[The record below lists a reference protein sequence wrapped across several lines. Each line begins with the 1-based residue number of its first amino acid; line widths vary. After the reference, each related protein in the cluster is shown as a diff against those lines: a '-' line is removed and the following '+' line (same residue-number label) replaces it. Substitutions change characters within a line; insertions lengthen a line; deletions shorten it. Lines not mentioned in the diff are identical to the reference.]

1 MRTFR
6 KPSKDNLRL
15 TAGKERKN
23 MENKILV
30 ETSARHIHLTQE
42 AVEALFGA
50 GHTLTK
56 KKDLSQPGQFACEEK
71 VTVVNKCVD
80 KRTGAEVEKT
90 LTMSVLGPVRPETQV
105 EVSFT
110 DARTLGVSAPVR
122 ESGDVAGTP
131 GAKLVGP
138 AGEYVIDHG
147 IIVAK
152 RHIHLTPENAAD
164 LGVENG
170 QIVKVLVDTGAGRK
184 TVFDDV
190 VIRVKSSFA
199 PAMHIDTDECIPEE
213 GKWIQAKEISDISAY
228 THGVGW
234 CAPQQGACKLSLN
247 VKNGI
252 IEEALVETIGCS
264 GMTHSAAMAA
274 EILPGK
280 TILEALNTDL
290 VCDAINTAMRELFLQ
305 IVYGR
310 SQSAF
315 SENGLVV
322 GAGMEDLGKGAR
334 SMVGTMYGTKAKG
347 VRYLEM
353 TEGYCTRMALD
364 ENDQVIGYEFVSLG
378 KMTDMIKKGTE
389 PNEAYEK
396 AKGTYGRFKPEDG
409 AVKYIDPRKE

>member
-80 KRTGAEVEKT
+80 KRTGAAVEKN

-184 TVFDDV
+184 TMFDDV

-199 PAMHIDTDECIPEE
+199 PAMHIDTDECN
-213 GKWIQAKEISDISAY
+213 A
-228 THGVGW
+228 
-234 CAPQQGACKLSLN
+234 
-247 VKNGI
+247 
-252 IEEALVETIGCS
+252 
-264 GMTHSAAMAA
+264 SAAF
-274 EILPGK
+274 G
-280 TILEALNTDL
+280 
-290 VCDAINTAMRELFLQ
+290 V
-305 IVYGR
+305 VYG
-310 SQSAF
+310 
-315 SENGLVV
+315 E
-322 GAGMEDLGKGAR
+322 
-334 SMVGTMYGTKAKG
+334 
-347 VRYLEM
+347 
-353 TEGYCTRMALD
+353 
-364 ENDQVIGYEFVSLG
+364 I
-378 KMTDMIKKGTE
+378 IK
-389 PNEAYEK
+389 
-396 AKGTYGRFKPEDG
+396 
-409 AVKYIDPRKE
+409 